1 ELAEQTRELLEA
13 GQGLGDGHAQR
24 SVEGAGDPA
33 GEALAAIL
41 EAARAAP
48 PNEIELRLQGIEAE
62 LPELEDTYRDAI
74 AGLQRSRQGL
84 ERLSTGDAATRGEE
98 LQEIVAE
105 LAREV
110 ETYRRV
116 KLAELILARE
126 IERYRRENQGPI
138 LSRANQ
144 LFPALTLGRYAGLG
158 VGFNSDDQ

>member
-1 ELAEQTRELLEA
+1 
-13 GQGLGDGHAQR
+13 
-24 SVEGAGDPA
+24 
-33 GEALAAIL
+33 
-41 EAARAAP
+41 
-48 PNEIELRLQGIEAE
+48 AE

-158 VGFNSDDQ
+158 VGFNSDDQAILEAIPSAPVADVERVRADDLSDGARDQLYLALRIASIE